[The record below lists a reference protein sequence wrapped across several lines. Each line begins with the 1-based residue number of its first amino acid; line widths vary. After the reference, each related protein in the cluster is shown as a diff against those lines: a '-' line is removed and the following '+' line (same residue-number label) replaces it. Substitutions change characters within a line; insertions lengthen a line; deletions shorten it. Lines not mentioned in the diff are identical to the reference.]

1 MEKMKLM
8 LVDDEEGFLV
18 TTQKLLQRK
27 GIDVTTAKSG
37 ADALEILAREEIHVV
52 ILDVKMPGMDGVAT
66 LKAIKSRNPRVEVI
80 MFTGHASVE
89 SAVDGLMSGAT
100 DYLTKPYDIN
110 ELVAKAEEAYARRR
124 FREEKMRGTQDRATT
139 PEGSKDKP

>member
-1 MEKMKLM
+1 MQKMRLL

-18 TTQKLLQRK
+18 TTRKLLQRK
-27 GIDVTTAKSG
+27 GIDVETAGSG
-37 ADALEILAREEIHVV
+37 AEALEILTREEIDVV

-124 FREEKMRGTQDRATT
+124 FREENVRAQNR
-139 PEGSKDKP
+139 PAPQGPKNRKL